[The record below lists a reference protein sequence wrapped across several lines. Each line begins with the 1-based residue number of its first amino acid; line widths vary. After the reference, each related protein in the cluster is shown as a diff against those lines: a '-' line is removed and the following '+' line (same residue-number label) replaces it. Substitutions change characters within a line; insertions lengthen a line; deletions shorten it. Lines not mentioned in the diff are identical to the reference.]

1 MGGYVINV
9 AKGKAKFP
17 PDFSKMFAP
26 PGGAAANPFGAGAG
40 AGANPFGAG
49 GNPFGGGA
57 GTDSLADIFGAAQS
71 APAAPAAP
79 PGMGATA
86 PTVGSPPPAPTTQ
99 MPM

>member
-71 APAAPAAP
+71 AP
-79 PGMGATA
+79 
-86 PTVGSPPPAPTTQ
+86 PAPTTQ
-99 MPM
+99 MPMSTPASKPPPPRNAPPVIDA